1 MVRFFHHLVRR
12 LLKEDFYLEFPCEDS
27 TGMSQ
32 CVLDN
37 GCSDNNQL
45 SDVMICKV
53 LNTRNLEI
61 FSHIISESL
70 VSICAVATG
79 IRI

>member
-1 MVRFFHHLVRR
+1 MVRFFRQLVRR

-53 LNTRNLEI
+53 LKY
-61 FSHIISESL
+61 
-70 VSICAVATG
+70 
-79 IRI
+79 